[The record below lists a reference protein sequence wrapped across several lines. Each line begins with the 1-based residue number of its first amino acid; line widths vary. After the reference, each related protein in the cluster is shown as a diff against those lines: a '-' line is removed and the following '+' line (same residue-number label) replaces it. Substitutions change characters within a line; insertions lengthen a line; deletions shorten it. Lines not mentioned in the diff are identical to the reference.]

1 MKTAP
6 VWAWLEGSS
15 SPVRVG
21 TLSRDEDAG
30 TGEFQYEAEYLAAGG
45 RALDPAQLRH
55 RDAKRPVTIRA
66 TDREG
71 VPGIIADAG
80 PDAWGRQVLAQD
92 LGFEPDAW
100 DALVYSADDGAGNL
114 AVGEL
119 GAKPAIECLDL
130 IELANAIQRRQD
142 GQPSRE
148 RRLVERALSPDTA
161 LGGAKPK
168 ATTLVD
174 GFPWIAKF
182 PERGDPP
189 NLPYYEAA
197 ALRMAGRLGIDSA
210 TVEVRSLPHG
220 RSVLMV
226 KRFDR
231 LADGARIP
239 FASGLTALGPAAQAH
254 GPARTYLRLAEALK
268 TWTRQKAPAPAV
280 VALWERLAFNAL
292 VGNGDDHP
300 RNHGL
305 LYTDGAW
312 GLSPAFDVVPTFH
325 PRDKVSLA
333 MPFLS
338 LSPSK
343 RTAAVSAANLVR
355 AAPAYGLPAD
365 EARARLIQMARGIQ
379 AQWAGV
385 LQELDAPGEVARETK
400 PVLDWSAT
408 VLADAETLTAADMP
422 TDKPKRRGW
431 RWAP

>member
-1 MKTAP
+1 M
-6 VWAWLEGSS
+6 
-15 SPVRVG
+15 
-21 TLSRDEDAG
+21 
-30 TGEFQYEAEYLAAGG
+30 
-45 RALDPAQLRH
+45 
-55 RDAKRPVTIRA
+55 I
-66 TDREG
+66 
-71 VPGIIADAG
+71 
-80 PDAWGRQVLAQD
+80 
-92 LGFEPDAW
+92 
-100 DALVYSADDGAGNL
+100 
-114 AVGEL
+114 
-119 GAKPAIECLDL
+119 
-130 IELANAIQRRQD
+130 
-142 GQPSRE
+142 
-148 RRLVERALSPDTA
+148 
-161 LGGAKPK
+161 
-168 ATTLVD
+168 
-174 GFPWIAKF
+174 
-182 PERGDPP
+182 
-189 NLPYYEAA
+189 
-197 ALRMAGRLGIDSA
+197 
-210 TVEVRSLPHG
+210 
-220 RSVLMV
+220 

-239 FASGLTALGPAAQAH
+239 FASGLTVLGPAAQAH

-280 VALWERLAFNAL
+280 VELWERLAFNAL

-312 GLSPAFDVVPTFH
+312 GLSPAFDIVPTFH

-365 EARARLIQMARGIQ
+365 AARARLIQMGQGIQ

-385 LQELDAPGEVARETK
+385 LQELDAPGEVSRETK

-408 VLADAETLTAADMP
+408 VLAEAETLTAADMP
-422 TDKPKRRGW
+422 PDKPKRRGW